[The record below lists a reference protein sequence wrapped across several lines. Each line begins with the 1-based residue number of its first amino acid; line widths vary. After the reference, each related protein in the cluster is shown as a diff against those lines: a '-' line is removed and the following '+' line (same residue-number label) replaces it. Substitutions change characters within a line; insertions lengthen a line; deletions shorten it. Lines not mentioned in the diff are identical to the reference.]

1 MNNNSPLNQNANQLQ
16 LDYNKQKA
24 DYDNKLFGDS
34 NAFGDLQNLNQSITD
49 TRNLQEESFAKSENE
64 RWNAEN
70 PLVTKPSSLGSIAD
84 TDVKEK
90 GYVDTTGDTN
100 VLGGG
105 TSSNNFTNLSG
116 VAANGI
122 FGGDQIENSFNKPLP
137 MSEQELSNDDIGMNS
152 LYNNN
157 KTV

>member
-24 DYDNKLFGDS
+24 DYDSNIFGDS

-49 TRNLQEESFAKSENE
+49 TRNLQNESFAKSENE
-64 RWNAEN
+64 RWNATN
-70 PLVTKPSSLGSIAD
+70 PLAPQVSSLGPLKSPDPLA
-84 TDVKEK
+84 K
-90 GYVDTTGDTN
+90 GPNRTGVEQN
-100 VLGGG
+100 NLI
-105 TSSNNFTNLSG
+105 SNNFNDSSR
-116 VAANGI
+116 VAANGL
-122 FGGDQIENSFNKPLP
+122 FGGDQIENSFSRPLAP
-137 MSEQELSNDDIGMNS
+137 QQLPEETGVSN